1 MSKPKNPAAQSLGA
15 IGGKSKSPAK
25 MAAMKV
31 NLAKARESKAKKSK
45 KAKP

>member
-25 MAAMKV
+25 MAAMKT
-31 NLAKARESKAKKSK
+31 NLAKAREAK
-45 KAKP
+45 KAKGEKK